1 MKTLKAFRYF
11 VDSEGYMF
19 VQVDDLGKGAILD
32 EDGNFLGSL
41 PPHVGE
47 WASRILSEIN
57 PTCFTEH
64 FIKHVAKS
72 DKEVMKDIV
81 RDIKYQQTSARD
93 AEKESVPKAVMTAV
107 KERIA
112 LLERKIPEYR
122 YNVGAFIKDECE
134 KYGVVCVEPKD
145 AFMRTAMSKYPA
157 IIKDME
163 IELAELKRFAAK

>member
-1 MKTLKAFRYF
+1 MKKLEGFRYF

-19 VQVDDLGKGAILD
+19 VQVDDLGRGAILD

-41 PPHVGE
+41 PSHIGR
-47 WASRILSEIN
+47 WASRILLEIN
-57 PTCFTEH
+57 PTCFTNH
-64 FIKHVAKS
+64 FINHVAKS

-93 AEKESVPKAVMTAV
+93 AEKESVPKAVMSAV

-134 KYGVVCVEPKD
+134 KYGVVCVEPKC
-145 AFMRTAMSKYPA
+145 AFIRTAMSKYPD
-157 IIKDME
+157 IIKNME